1 MTDEATPAAPD
12 ASTEAPVEATTT
24 PAPEPEAPAVE
35 DTRFTEAVRTLVRH
49 VRDGRRAG
57 DADVE
62 AALSAVERHL

>member
-1 MTDEATPAAPD
+1 MTDEAPATPA

-24 PAPEPEAPAVE
+24 PVPEPEAPAVE
-35 DTRFTEAVRTLVRH
+35 DTRFTEAVKALVRH